1 MIIVND
7 HITLDP
13 SELSESFVR
22 STGPGGQNVNKVA
35 TAVQLRFDARRSPAL
50 SNTIYLRLAK
60 LAGSKLSKDGYIL
73 ITANTHR
80 SRERNRQEAVERLT
94 GLIREAADIPKTRRA
109 TKPGKAAKARRV
121 DTKKQRSTTKKNRSR
136 VSGSD
141 Y

>member
-1 MIIVND
+1 MIKIND

-60 LAGSKLSKDGYIL
+60 LAGSKLSKDGFIL

-80 SRERNRQEAVERLT
+80 SRERNRQEAVDRLADM
-94 GLIREAADIPKTRRA
+94 IREAADIPKARRA
-109 TKPGKAAKARRV
+109 TKLGKAAKVRRA
-121 DTKKQRSTTKKNRSR
+121 DTKKHRSTTKKNRGR
-136 VSGSD
+136 VTSSD
-141 Y
+141 